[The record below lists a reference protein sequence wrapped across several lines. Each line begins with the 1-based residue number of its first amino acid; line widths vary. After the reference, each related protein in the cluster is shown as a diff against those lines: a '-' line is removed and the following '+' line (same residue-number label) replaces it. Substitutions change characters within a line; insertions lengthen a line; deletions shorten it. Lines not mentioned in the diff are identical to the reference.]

1 MVLGAYFIGYFI
13 TQIPGGRI
21 AELFGG
27 KWVFLVAVLLNI
39 LGSLLSPVCSYAG
52 YEWLVVMRIIQG
64 LGGGVTFPAMNVL
77 ISKWAPCSER
87 STISSIVFGGKM
99 YRLVYS
105 RIHNSFGE
113 YLRYCSWNPDLIAY
127 CWTNCWKSWMGMG
140 LLLAWWAFSHLV
152 HPLGSLC
159 QRCP

>member
-1 MVLGAYFIGYFI
+1 MVLGAYFIGYFV

-52 YEWLVVMRIIQG
+52 YQYLVAMRIIEG

-77 ISKWAPCSER
+77 ISKWAPSSER
-87 STISSIVFGGKM
+87 STISSIVYGGN
-99 YRLVYS
+99 
-105 RIHNSFGE
+105 IG
-113 YLRYCSWNPDLIAY
+113 
-127 CWTNCWKSWMGMG
+127 WM
-140 LLLAWWAFSHLV
+140 
-152 HPLGSLC
+152 LC
-159 QRCP
+159 RN